1 MGAYIFQ
8 SKRNAFP
15 RFYFLSDDDLLE
27 LLGQSTKEPI
37 IQKHIKKLFPGISR
51 LHIDQKN
58 SSICEI
64 LSAEN
69 ERVKLLQPIAMAGPI
84 ETWLAHFLQQI
95 KVTLIDSIAKCCQ
108 TDRFTIDVLKAYPEQ
123 VICLARSIQ
132 FTKQTE
138 KAISAMNLQ
147 THLKTIKKEI
157 VHYTTNVPK
166 DVDHLTKIK
175 VRSILLDLV
184 HQATIVQ
191 QLIDENVTNV
201 LDWGWVQQMKF
212 FFNSNTKMVQV
223 KMVSAEFDYSYE
235 YLGNVNRLVD
245 TKLTH
250 NCYLTLTQ
258 AMQLGLG
265 GNPFGPAG
273 EKHLFRSFICFILMN
288 RFAIGTGKTECVK
301 SLGAMLG
308 RLVLVFNCSEVMDE
322 TGIGWSKHGRL
333 L

>member
-1 MGAYIFQ
+1 MYVLRLTYPPVFSTTSNLLLFFFFVNLQ
-8 SKRNAFP
+8 TKRNAFP

-37 IQKHIKKLFPGISR
+37 IQKHIKKLFPGINR
-51 LHIDQKN
+51 LKIDQKN
-58 SSICEI
+58 STSSI
-64 LSAEN
+64 
-69 ERVKLLQPIAMAGPI
+69 VKLVSTESEEVQLLEPISMVGPI
-84 ETWLAHFLQQI
+84 EIWLSHLLKQI
-95 KVTLIDSIAKCCQ
+95 KITLIDLIVKCCQ
-108 TDRFTIDVLKAYPEQ
+108 TDKFTVDVIKSYPEQ
-123 VICLARSIQ
+123 VICLSRSIQ

-138 KAISAMNLQ
+138 KAIGAMNLQ
-147 THLKTIKKEI
+147 AHLKSIKNEI
-157 VHYTTNVPK
+157 VYYTTKIPKNV
-166 DVDHLTKIK
+166 DNLTKIK

-212 FFNSNTKMVQV
+212 FLNANTKMVTV
-223 KMVSAEFDYSYE
+223 KMVSAEFEYSYE

-273 EKHLFRSFICFILMN
+273 KFGHDVIFLFSFFQRLFLFMH
-288 RFAIGTGKTECVK
+288 FKTTSIFYCRRN
-301 SLGAMLG
+301 G
-308 RLVLVFNCSEVMDE
+308 
-322 TGIGWSKHGRL
+322 
-333 L
+333 